1 MPVSNRSKP
10 FFWRS
15 LFFAGLM
22 LVGACAQR
30 PGPSGSAG
38 AVPERLPTTVEVIVR
53 IPEVSPADQAARD
66 FLDYN
71 ERLRLMPRGDLP
83 KELARLDPPVGPAGT
98 LQLALALGQTRN
110 PPDTARALALL
121 EAFLRST
128 DPAAAPWQPLARL
141 LVGRYTEQRRVEDQS
156 ERQAQQLRDSQR
168 RIDQLNHQLEAL
180 KAIERSLSRPPAP

>member
-1 MPVSNRSKP
+1 MPASNRLI
-10 FFWRS
+10 RLLRYS
-15 LFFAGLM
+15 LFFGGL
-22 LVGACAQR
+22 LLLDACAQR
-30 PGPSGSAG
+30 SGLPGSAG
-38 AVPERLPTTVEVIVR
+38 GAPQIAPATVEVIVR

-71 ERLRLMPRGDLP
+71 ERLRLMPKGDLP
-83 KELARLDPPVGPAGT
+83 KELARLDPPVGAAGT

-121 EAFLRST
+121 EALLRSA
-128 DPAAAPWQPLARL
+128 DPAAAPWQPLARML
-141 LVGRYTEQRRVEDQS
+141 AGRFAEQRRVEEQA
-156 ERQAQQLRDSQR
+156 ERQAQQLRDGQR